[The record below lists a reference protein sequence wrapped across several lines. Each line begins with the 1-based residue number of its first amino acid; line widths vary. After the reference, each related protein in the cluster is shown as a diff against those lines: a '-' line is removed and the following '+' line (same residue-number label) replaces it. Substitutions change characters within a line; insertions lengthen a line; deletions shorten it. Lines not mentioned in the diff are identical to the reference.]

1 MPSADGTRTVV
12 EGSASPD
19 ERAVFDGG
27 AEAGVPVLHPPSR
40 PSTATAAPILVQ
52 NMGPIPSPGIA
63 TLADPAVSEVVERA
77 VDDNLVMTE
86 GRMKIGERGVA
97 PGAPRDDIATM
108 LLDRLGDRRLG
119 LRTREQDW
127 TWDEVVRESGARAA
141 LAGELRRDG
150 PFHIGVLLDNVPDY
164 IFWLG
169 GAALAGATIVGINPT
184 RGDHEMAGE
193 IRHADCG
200 LIVTDAAGYQR
211 LENLDLGLTP
221 DRFLVIDD
229 PAYQSAICARKST
242 VTVPN
247 RAQIAGE
254 TLFLL
259 LFTSGTTGASKAVKC
274 SQGRLAW
281 VAYSAVDKFGH
292 TREDVDYCCM
302 PLFHGNAIMALW
314 APALAVG
321 ATVCL
326 TPSFS
331 ASGFLP
337 DVRYFG
343 ATFFTYVGK
352 ALGYLMATP
361 ELADD
366 ADNPLS
372 RGFGTE
378 ASPEDQVQFRRRF
391 GAELYEGYG
400 SSEGGGAVV
409 LDPNQPP
416 GSLGRPAHG
425 GVAIVD
431 PETLADCATAIL
443 DENGLLLNPDDAV
456 GEIVDRLGTKK
467 FEGYYKNEAA
477 DADRIRHGWYWT
489 GDLGYLDERG
499 FIYFAGRRGDWI
511 RVDGENTSA
520 LAVERVLR
528 RHPAVIAA
536 GVYAVP
542 DPRSG
547 DQVMA
552 AIEVADPAGFDPQ
565 EFAAYLM
572 MQKDL
577 GAKGTPR
584 FLRVS
589 HALPVTGS
597 NKVLKRELQ
606 VQRWH
611 TDEPVYHWVGRNPVR
626 YAAMTDDAKR
636 ALDDEF
642 ARYGRQRYL

>member
-1 MPSADGTRTVV
+1 MADTR
-12 EGSASPD
+12 ED
-19 ERAVFDGG
+19 
-27 AEAGVPVLHPPSR
+27 
-40 PSTATAAPILVQ
+40 
-52 NMGPIPSPGIA
+52 IA
-63 TLADPAVSEVVERA
+63 TL
-77 VDDNLVMTE
+77 
-86 GRMKIGERGVA
+86 
-97 PGAPRDDIATM
+97 
-108 LLDRLGDRRLG
+108 LLDRLGDQRLG

-127 TWDEVVRESGARAA
+127 TWDEVVRESAAR
-141 LAGELRRDG
+141 GELAAQLRADG
-150 PFHIGVLLDNVPDY
+150 PFHIGVLLDNVPDF

-184 RGDHEMAGE
+184 RGDDEMAAE
-193 IRHADCG
+193 IRHADCQ
-200 LIVTDAAGYQR
+200 LIVTDSVGHQR
-211 LENLDLGLTP
+211 LTELDLGLTP
-221 DRFLVIDD
+221 DRILNVED
-229 PAYQSAICARKST
+229 PAYVRALAGNAVEPVAAPNVGEQS
-242 VTVPN
+242 
-247 RAQIAGE
+247 
-254 TLFLL
+254 LFLL

-281 VAYSAVDKFGH
+281 VAYAAVHKFGH
-292 TREDVDYCCM
+292 VRDDVDYCCM

-326 TPSFS
+326 TPTFS

-337 DVRYFG
+337 DIRYFG

-361 ELADD
+361 EQPDD
-366 ADNPLS
+366 ADNKLN

-391 GAELYEGYG
+391 GADLYEGYG

-409 LDPNQPP
+409 LDPDQPP
-416 GSLGRPAHG
+416 GSLGRPAHD
-425 GVAIVD
+425 GVAIVN
-431 PETLADCATAIL
+431 PETLQDCATAVL
-443 DENGLLLNPDDAV
+443 DEHGRLLNPDDAV

-467 FEGYYKNEAA
+467 FEGYYKNDAA
-477 DADRIRHGWYWT
+477 DADRIRNGWYWT
-489 GDLGYLDERG
+489 GDLGYLDADG

-511 RVDGENTSA
+511 RVDSENTSA

-528 RHPAVIAA
+528 RHPDVIAA

-552 AIEVADPAGFDPQ
+552 AIEVADPAAFDAGQ
-565 EFAAYLM
+565 FAKYLRE
-572 MQKDL
+572 QDDL
-577 GAKGTPR
+577 GSKGTPR

-589 HALPVTGS
+589 GALPVTGS

-606 VQRWH
+606 AQNWH
-611 TDEPVYHWVGRNPVR
+611 TEEAVYRWVGRGPLE
-626 YAAMTDDAKR
+626 YTAMTDDAR
-636 ALDDEF
+636 RTLDDEF
-642 ARYGRQRYL
+642 AQYGRQRYL